1 MDKNVMSQL
10 DAELEH
16 AGDETALSPKM
27 LLLEQLRITPEK
39 QLKPMEFLFH
49 LFGKPCF
56 PRRELVA
63 ITGKAK
69 SGKTFVTSMLMAC
82 CQSRDVLAFQRI
94 GDEPFR
100 VLWYDTEQS
109 DESTQDILKNRIM
122 TLIKT
127 TTDLTDST
135 DKNSCNSCNSLFK
148 KSIDVF
154 NVRGVAWKERRDLL
168 REAVTRCKPDL
179 VIVDGIRDLVNDIN
193 DGVLAQEVME
203 ELMHLATEHDCCIVC
218 VLHQNKSG
226 EDHNLRGWIGTELMN
241 KAFEVYSCEKLLPQ
255 RIFSLEQTL
264 TRKYD
269 IERTMYFEVGDDGLP
284 VSCGV
289 PTDGGSKDKADGY
302 PQLNADYIRHDEQD
316 QWQVDVRRLFSDAIG
331 GRQQVTGAELRS
343 EVCRLS
349 NIRSWKFYNSLLEQ
363 AVNGEVIMKSYDHA
377 AHVIYA
383 LRPLAP
389 VQTEMYQD
397 DGEPF

>member
-1 MDKNVMSQL
+1 MSQL

-16 AGDETALSPKM
+16 AGEETALSPKM

-49 LFGKPCF
+49 LYGKPCF

-94 GDEPFR
+94 GDEPLR

-109 DESTQDILKNRIM
+109 DESTQDILKNRVM
-122 TLIKT
+122 RMV
-127 TTDLTDST
+127 DGDVQ
-135 DKNSCNSCNSLFK
+135 LFD
-148 KSIDVF
+148 IF

-193 DGVLAQEVME
+193 DGTLAQEVME

-255 RIFSLEQTL
+255 HIFSLEQTL

-289 PTDGGSKDKADGY
+289 PTDGGSKDKTDGY
-302 PQLNADYIRHDEQD
+302 PQLNADYIRHDEHD

-383 LRPLAP
+383 LRPQAP
-389 VQTEMYQD
+389 VQTELYQD

>member
-1 MDKNVMSQL
+1 MSQL

-16 AGDETALSPKM
+16 AGEETALSPKM

-94 GDEPFR
+94 GDEPLR

-109 DESTQDILKNRIM
+109 DESTQDILRNRVM
-122 TLIKT
+122 RMVDGDGK
-127 TTDLTDST
+127 
-135 DKNSCNSCNSLFK
+135 LFD
-148 KSIDVF
+148 IF

-203 ELMHLATEHDCCIVC
+203 ELMHLATEHNCCIVC

-289 PTDGGSKDKADGY
+289 PTGGGSKDNTDGY
-302 PQLNADYIRHDEQD
+302 PQLNADYIRHDEHN

-383 LRPLAP
+383 LRPQAP
-389 VQTEMYQD
+389 VQTELYQ

>member
-1 MDKNVMSQL
+1 MSQL

-16 AGDETALSPKM
+16 AGEETALSPKM

-94 GDEPFR
+94 GDEPLR

-109 DESTQDILKNRIM
+109 DESTQDILKNRVM
-122 TLIKT
+122 RMV
-127 TTDLTDST
+127 DGDVQ
-135 DKNSCNSCNSLFK
+135 LFD
-148 KSIDVF
+148 IF

-241 KAFEVYSCEKLLPQ
+241 KAFEVYSCEKLQPQ

-302 PQLNADYIRHDEQD
+302 PQLNADYIRHDEHD

-383 LRPLAP
+383 LRPQAP
-389 VQTEMYQD
+389 VQTELYQD

>member
-16 AGDETALSPKM
+16 AGEETALSPKM

-94 GDEPFR
+94 GDDPLR
-100 VLWYDTEQS
+100 LLWYDTEQS
-109 DESTQDILKNRIM
+109 DESTQDILRNRVM
-122 TLIKT
+122 RMVDGDGK
-127 TTDLTDST
+127 
-135 DKNSCNSCNSLFK
+135 LFD
-148 KSIDVF
+148 IF
-154 NVRGVAWKERRDLL
+154 NVRGVAWKERRNLL
-168 REAVTRCKPDL
+168 CEAVTRCKPDL

-203 ELMHLATEHDCCIVC
+203 ELMHLATAHDCCIVC

-302 PQLNADYIRHDEQD
+302 PQLNADYIRHDEHD

-349 NIRSWKFYNSLLEQ
+349 NIRSWKFYNTLLEQ

-383 LRPLAP
+383 LRPQAP
-389 VQTEMYQD
+389 VQTELYQ

>member
-16 AGDETALSPKM
+16 AGEETALSPKM

-49 LFGKPCF
+49 LYGKPCF

-94 GDEPFR
+94 GDDPLR
-100 VLWYDTEQS
+100 LLWYDTEQS
-109 DESTQDILKNRIM
+109 DESTQDILKNRVM
-122 TLIKT
+122 RMVDGDGK
-127 TTDLTDST
+127 
-135 DKNSCNSCNSLFK
+135 LFD
-148 KSIDVF
+148 IF

-203 ELMHLATEHDCCIVC
+203 ELMHLATEHNCCIVC

-302 PQLNADYIRHDEQD
+302 PQLNADYIRHDEHD

-383 LRPLAP
+383 LRPQAP
-389 VQTEMYQD
+389 VQTELYQ

>member
-1 MDKNVMSQL
+1 MSQL

-16 AGDETALSPKM
+16 AGEETALSPKM

-49 LFGKPCF
+49 LYGKPCF
-56 PRRELVA
+56 PKRELVA

-94 GDEPFR
+94 GDEPLR

-168 REAVTRCKPDL
+168 REAVTRCEPDL

-193 DGVLAQEVME
+193 DGTLAQEVME
-203 ELMHLATEHDCCIVC
+203 ELMHLATAHDCCIVC

-289 PTDGGSKDKADGY
+289 PTDGGSKDNTDGY
-302 PQLNADYIRHDEQD
+302 PQLNANYIRHDEHD

-383 LRPLAP
+383 LRPQAP
-389 VQTEMYQD
+389 VQTELYQD